1 MTPLWWY
8 LCFVACAGHPAL
20 EEAEGPADFVL
31 LRLHLGRDDVFVPL
45 LVLDPVLQS
54 KKSQS
59 APCCLNV
66 SHYSLPASS
75 NSKHA
80 QAFISALFSKSSFK
94 TLRKVGSTTL
104 ESCWNIT
111 MSRQSSKTPGLQAI
125 TLNNMLGMLGS
136 HYALEWILLIV

>member
-1 MTPLWWY
+1 MLRV
-8 LCFVACAGHPAL
+8 LDIL
-20 EEAEGPADFVL
+20 L
-31 LRLHLGRDDVFVPL
+31 LRKLKVRLTLYFSDST
-45 LVLDPVLQS
+45 LDGMMYLSHSSSSILFCSQ
-54 KKSQS
+54 KK
-59 APCCLNV
+59 V
-66 SHYSLPASS
+66 SRRRVASMSLIIPLPASS

>member
-1 MTPLWWY
+1 MLRV
-8 LCFVACAGHPAL
+8 LDIL
-20 EEAEGPADFVL
+20 L
-31 LRLHLGRDDVFVPL
+31 LRKLKVRLTLYFSDST
-45 LVLDPVLQS
+45 LDGMMYLSHSSSSILFRSQ
-54 KKSQS
+54 KNSQS

-94 TLRKVGSTTL
+94 TLRKVGATTL

-111 MSRQSSKTPGLQAI
+111 MSRQSSETPGLQAI